1 MIISKMAR
9 AVRMLDTKY
18 VVNFHKINL
27 LSMAQHFWIEGT
39 PARVTDLIKIYKG
52 ASAATTHKMI
62 NELVKAKLFKVVANK
77 NDKRERILER
87 GVKFNFMETDLEKYI

>member
-1 MIISKMAR
+1 MIISTMAR

-27 LSMAQHFWIEGT
+27 LSMAEDFWVEGV
-39 PARVTDLIKIYKG
+39 PARVTDLIKMYKG
-52 ASAATTHKMI
+52 ASPATTHKAI
-62 NELVKAKLFKVVANK
+62 NELVKAKFFKVVINK

-87 GVKFNFMETDLEKYI
+87 GTKFNFMETDLERFI